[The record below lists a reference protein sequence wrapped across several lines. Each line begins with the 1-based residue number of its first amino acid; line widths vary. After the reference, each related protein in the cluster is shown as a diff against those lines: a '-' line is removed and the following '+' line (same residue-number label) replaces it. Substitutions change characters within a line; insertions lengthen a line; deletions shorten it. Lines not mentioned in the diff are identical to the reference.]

1 MTQNKKPPFRFG
13 EKLRAVRERK
23 GYTLKVVAQRAG
35 VSESLVSQIERN
47 KVSPAIDTLL
57 VLADVLDISLEFL
70 FEEYR
75 RERPVQIIH
84 AQERRTM
91 EEEAAVYEEL
101 SKPSDNEESH
111 SLESYLV
118 KIPPNGKTLRGSY
131 GHLGREM
138 GFIIQGKAQLHYD
151 DKIYELEEGDSVSYS
166 ASAPHSIVNV
176 GEEPLTALWVVTPAH
191 RFI

>member
-1 MTQNKKPPFRFG
+1 MTQTKKPPVRFG

-57 VLADVLDISLEFL
+57 VLADVLDINLEFL

-91 EEEAAVYEEL
+91 EEESAVYEEL
-101 SKPSDNEESH
+101 SKPANDEENH

-118 KIPPNGKTLRGSY
+118 RLPPNGKTLRGSY

-138 GFIIQGKAQLHYD
+138 GFIIKGRAQLHYD
-151 DKIYELEEGDSVSYS
+151 DNIYELEEGDSVSYS
-166 ASAPHSIVNV
+166 ASAPHTIVNV